1 MNLNLKGKRALV
13 CGSTQGIG
21 RSTAMELAEMGAE
34 VVLLARNES
43 ALQQTVLELDNFAGQ
58 QHQYIAADFTNP
70 EYVADKVRNFIGLN
84 GGFHILVNNAGG
96 PPGGELLHAAL
107 SDFDAALTMHLKVS
121 HLLVQQ
127 VVPFMKECGEGRIVN
142 IISTSVKIPIPGLGV
157 SNTVRGAMGNWSKT
171 LSFELGGDGI
181 TVNNVLP
188 GFTNTDRLQQII
200 DKKVSK
206 TGLDE
211 ETIVADMKKETP
223 ANRFAAP
230 EEVAAVVA
238 FLCSPAASYVNGT
251 SIPVDGGRTGSL

>member
-21 RSTAMELAEMGAE
+21 KATAMELAEMGAE

-43 ALQQTVLELDNFAGQ
+43 SLQNVVLELDNFAGQ
-58 QHQYIAADFTNP
+58 QHQYIAADFSNP

-96 PPGGELLHAAL
+96 PPGGKLISAGL
-107 SDFDAALTMHLKVS
+107 SEFDDALTMHLKVS

-127 VVPFMKECGEGRIVN
+127 VVPFMRDIEYGRIVN

-188 GFTNTDRLQQII
+188 GFTETDRLQQII
-200 DKKVSK
+200 DNKVSK
-206 TGLDE
+206 LDKAE
-211 ETIVADMKKETP
+211 EEIVAAMKKETP
-223 ANRFAAP
+223 ANRFATP

-238 FLCSPAASYVNGT
+238 FLCSPAAGYVNGT